1 MRWMSELIG
10 FKFALGNH
18 LVHGKWSSWRL
29 NSPSRS
35 DFLGEQPFHYGSW
48 KGREMVT
55 PATSPSNWKVH
66 SLRVDV
72 QSSKFPPHWRG
83 RCYFRAQIQ
92 LVKFWTGLINEAI
105 SVSYRIVVASV
116 VIYGG
121 RLTEKKIETKDCD
134 EESFSAFG
142 SLKRLCFWS
151 TATAW
156 RGDNLNVASESV
168 HSSSLLLR
176 STWTT
181 WR

>member
-1 MRWMSELIG
+1 MKCKAFGPVTWAVKESSSVVSLPMRWMSELIG

-35 DFLGEQPFHYGSW
+35 DFLGEQPFHNGSW

-121 RLTEKKIETKDCD
+121 RLTEKNWNEGLRWRILFSIWQPEATIFLVDCD
-134 EESFSAFG
+134 C
-142 SLKRLCFWS
+142 LKR
-151 TATAW
+151 
-156 RGDNLNVASESV
+156 R
-168 HSSSLLLR
+168 
-176 STWTT
+176 
-181 WR
+181 